1 MSDYDDFIARVEEL
15 STIESIGGLLSW
27 DQETMMPPK
36 GGALRAESLAFLSGL
51 AHSRLTAPAM
61 GELLEK
67 LEDTDLDE
75 GQAANVR
82 EVRHA
87 WEKATKLPAELV
99 EEIARHKSLSLRVW
113 QEARA
118 GDDFPKFQPALE
130 KMVDLQCQAAEH

>member
-1 MSDYDDFIARVEEL
+1 MPDYDAVIARVKEL
-15 STIESIGGLLSW
+15 STIESIGGLLAW
-27 DQETMMPPK
+27 DQETMMPSK

-51 AHSRLTAPAM
+51 AHSRLVDPAM

-67 LEDTDLDE
+67 LENADIDE

-87 WEKATKLPAELV
+87 YDKATKLPAELV
-99 EEIARHKSLSLRVW
+99 EEIARHKSQSLQVW

-118 GDDFPKFQPALE
+118 EDNFSKFQPALE
-130 KMVDLQCQAAEH
+130 KMVDLQCQAAE